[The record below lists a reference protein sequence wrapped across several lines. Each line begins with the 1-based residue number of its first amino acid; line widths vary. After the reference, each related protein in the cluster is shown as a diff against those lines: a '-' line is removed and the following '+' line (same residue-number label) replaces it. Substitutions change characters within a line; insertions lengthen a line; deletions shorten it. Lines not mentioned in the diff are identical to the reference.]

1 MDFGNYFEGYHS
13 VTNLKAKEVAI
24 YEGKTEVVNLDS
36 ALVGV
41 VYVDYSLED
50 FVGLKIIHHDFG
62 QRLFGFAFLLQRLS
76 LNLNYILVVFLVMNE
91 MKHCGYEVYFG

>member
-1 MDFGNYFEGYHS
+1 MQGLDFGNYFEEYHF

-24 YEGKTEVVNLDS
+24 YEGKTEVVNLDL

-50 FVGLKIIHHDFG
+50 FVGLKIVHHDFG
-62 QRLFGFAFLLQRLS
+62 QRLFGFAFLLLRLD
-76 LNLNYILVVFLVMNE
+76 LNLNYILVVFLEKNE
-91 MKHCGYEVYFG
+91 MKY